1 MNQNLVKK
9 TIVKLISKGLGV
21 GKYTLE
27 KVNNN
32 LFIVNGN
39 ETDNSQLNKVFD
51 LFATNK
57 IEFIIY
63 KNGDFKLFDL
73 QNEKEIIL

>member
-39 ETDNSQLNKVFD
+39 ETDNSHLNKVFD